1 MNRFS
6 RCGFRGTHTIEN
18 LWAKQTTQLDFTCP
32 KHQRCVKKHGGD
44 SYAQVSLLDLVWFG
58 GFIRFKKKHQLSGV
72 VPPSIL
78 LSKMTKIN
86 SMLGGNLVKTWA
98 IDYYLMDHKLNK
110 FWQYKIRPLLYKL
123 FESLT
128 NQTRG
133 LRHNLLILNF
143 WYLKTKIQNISLSC
157 LMTFIYK
164 LSFPAAKV

>member
-1 MNRFS
+1 MWLSGNPYNRKPVSEANDTIRLHMPQAPKVCQETWRRFICTS
-6 RCGFRGTHTIEN
+6 FAFGFG
-18 LWAKQTTQLDFTCP
+18 
-32 KHQRCVKKHGGD
+32 
-44 SYAQVSLLDLVWFG
+44 LVWWVYQ
-58 GFIRFKKKHQLSGV
+58 ILKKHQLSGV